1 MKIVTPQ
8 SMMKSLN
15 ARIAALKAEGKAVT
29 VDNLNA
35 RFFKEL
41 KERLKEEGNE

>member
-1 MKIVTPQ
+1 
-8 SMMKSLN
+8 MMKSLN
-15 ARIAALKAEGKAVT
+15 ARISALKAEGKAVT

-41 KERLKEEGNE
+41 KEKLKEEGNE